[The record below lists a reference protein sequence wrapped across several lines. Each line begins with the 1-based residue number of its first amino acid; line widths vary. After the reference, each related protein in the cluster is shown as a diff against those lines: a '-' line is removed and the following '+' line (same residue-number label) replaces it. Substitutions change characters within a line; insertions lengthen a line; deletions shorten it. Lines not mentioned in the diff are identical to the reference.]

1 MEKLSLKD
9 SNKDKYRQKA
19 SKEEKKE
26 SRDCLTYMWLCFLIK
41 KALRA
46 VSLFYEYWQ
55 KYWTFPGDSMVKN
68 PSAYAREAGI

>member
-46 VSLFYEYWQ
+46 MSLFYEYW
-55 KYWTFPGDSMVKN
+55 
-68 PSAYAREAGI
+68 

>member
-1 MEKLSLKD
+1 MEKLALKD
-9 SNKDKYRQKA
+9 SNKDKYIQKA

-46 VSLFYEYWQ
+46 VSLFNEYW
-55 KYWTFPGDSMVKN
+55 
-68 PSAYAREAGI
+68 